1 MRLPPRLIHLPT
13 SQLTLNAIL
22 GSFRSPLLSWR
33 GDEQHIYAR
42 QGRVVR
48 LLPIF
53 LTGLLWGSAFLLIK
67 IAIVTIP
74 PYTLTMGRM
83 GIATLA
89 LFVVL
94 ILRGQWLPLDR
105 KSLALFAF
113 IGLFGSALPFTL
125 INWGEIHIP
134 SGLAAVLMGI
144 MPITTALLAHFFIP
158 DEPFGWRTAI
168 GIFVAFGG
176 LLVLVGIDAISGFD
190 SSVTA
195 QIAMLCAAAA
205 YAVTTTFTR
214 LRVAHPGLIMATG
227 SSMMGFLWVLPLALV
242 YDRPWSL
249 TPDLMGVSA
258 TVLLGLLPS
267 AVGILLFFHLIRRVG
282 ATIFAQVNYLIPLV
296 GAFLGVVFLGEAL
309 NWQLISALVLV
320 LSGISI
326 VTLAR

>member
-1 MRLPPRLIHLPT
+1 MNNTSMSGKVEWSDYCLIL
-13 SQLTLNAIL
+13 
-22 GSFRSPLLSWR
+22 
-33 GDEQHIYAR
+33 
-42 QGRVVR
+42 
-48 LLPIF
+48 

-67 IAIVTIP
+67 IAIATIP

-94 ILRGQWLPLDR
+94 IVRGESLPLDR

-158 DEPFGWRTAI
+158 DEPFGWRKAI
-168 GIFVAFGG
+168 GIFVGFGG

-205 YAVTTTFTR
+205 YAITTTFTR

-296 GAFLGVVFLGEAL
+296 GAFLGAVFLGEAL

>member
-1 MRLPPRLIHLPT
+1 MNNTSIPGKGEWSDYCLIL
-13 SQLTLNAIL
+13 
-22 GSFRSPLLSWR
+22 
-33 GDEQHIYAR
+33 
-42 QGRVVR
+42 
-48 LLPIF
+48 

-134 SGLAAVLMGI
+134 SGLAAALMGI

-158 DEPFGWRTAI
+158 DEPFGWRKAI

-205 YAVTTTFTR
+205 YAVTTTYTR
-214 LRVAHPGLIMATG
+214 LRVAHSGLIMATG

>member
-1 MRLPPRLIHLPT
+1 MNNTSMPGKVEWSDYCLIL
-13 SQLTLNAIL
+13 
-22 GSFRSPLLSWR
+22 
-33 GDEQHIYAR
+33 
-42 QGRVVR
+42 
-48 LLPIF
+48 

-94 ILRGQWLPLDR
+94 ILRGESLPLDR

-158 DEPFGWRTAI
+158 DEPFGWRKAM
-168 GIFVAFGG
+168 GIFVGFGG
-176 LLVLVGIDAISGFD
+176 LLVLVGVDAISGFD

-205 YAVTTTFTR
+205 YAITTTFTR
-214 LRVAHPGLIMATG
+214 LRVTHPGLIMATG

-267 AVGILLFFHLIRRVG
+267 AVGILLFFHLISRVG
-282 ATIFAQVNYLIPLV
+282 ATLFAQVNYLIPLV

>member
-1 MRLPPRLIHLPT
+1 MNKTSMPGKVEWSDYYLIL
-13 SQLTLNAIL
+13 
-22 GSFRSPLLSWR
+22 
-33 GDEQHIYAR
+33 
-42 QGRVVR
+42 
-48 LLPIF
+48 

-105 KSLALFAF
+105 KSLTLFAF

-158 DEPFGWRTAI
+158 DEPFGWRKAI

-176 LLVLVGIDAISGFD
+176 LLILVGIDAISGFD

>member
-1 MRLPPRLIHLPT
+1 MNNTSMSGKVEWSDYCLIL
-13 SQLTLNAIL
+13 
-22 GSFRSPLLSWR
+22 
-33 GDEQHIYAR
+33 
-42 QGRVVR
+42 
-48 LLPIF
+48 

-67 IAIVTIP
+67 IAIATIP

-94 ILRGQWLPLDR
+94 IVRGESLPLDR

-158 DEPFGWRTAI
+158 DEPFGWRKAM
-168 GIFVAFGG
+168 GIFVGFGG
-176 LLVLVGIDAISGFD
+176 LLVLVGVDAISGFD

-205 YAVTTTFTR
+205 YAITTTFTR

-227 SSMMGFLWVLPLALV
+227 SSIMGFLWVLPLALV

>member
-1 MRLPPRLIHLPT
+1 
-13 SQLTLNAIL
+13 
-22 GSFRSPLLSWR
+22 
-33 GDEQHIYAR
+33 
-42 QGRVVR
+42 
-48 LLPIF
+48 
-53 LTGLLWGSAFLLIK
+53 LWGSAFLLIK

-105 KSLALFAF
+105 KSLTLFAF

-158 DEPFGWRTAI
+158 DEPFGWRKAI

-176 LLVLVGIDAISGFD
+176 LLILVGIDAISGFD

-258 TVLLGLLPS
+258 TVLLAS

>member
-1 MRLPPRLIHLPT
+1 MNNTSIPGKVEWSDYCLIL
-13 SQLTLNAIL
+13 
-22 GSFRSPLLSWR
+22 
-33 GDEQHIYAR
+33 
-42 QGRVVR
+42 
-48 LLPIF
+48 

-83 GIATLA
+83 GVATMA

-94 ILRGQWLPLDR
+94 ILRGQQLPLDR

-158 DEPFGWRTAI
+158 DEPFGWRKAS
-168 GIFVAFGG
+168 GSFVGFGG

-205 YAVTTTFTR
+205 YAITTTFTR
-214 LRVAHPGLIMATG
+214 LRVAHPGLI
-227 SSMMGFLWVLPLALV
+227 L
-242 YDRPWSL
+242 SL
-249 TPDLMGVSA
+249 
-258 TVLLGLLPS
+258 
-267 AVGILLFFHLIRRVG
+267 IHI
-282 ATIFAQVNYLIPLV
+282 
-296 GAFLGVVFLGEAL
+296 
-309 NWQLISALVLV
+309 
-320 LSGISI
+320 
-326 VTLAR
+326 

>member
-1 MRLPPRLIHLPT
+1 MNNISMPSKVAWSDYCLI
-13 SQLTLNAIL
+13 
-22 GSFRSPLLSWR
+22 
-33 GDEQHIYAR
+33 
-42 QGRVVR
+42 V
-48 LLPIF
+48 

-158 DEPFGWRTAI
+158 DEPFGWRKAI

-176 LLVLVGIDAISGFD
+176 LLILVGIDAISGFD

-227 SSMMGFLWVLPLALV
+227 SSMMGFLWALPLALV

>member
-1 MRLPPRLIHLPT
+1 MNNTSMPGKVEWSDYCLIL
-13 SQLTLNAIL
+13 
-22 GSFRSPLLSWR
+22 
-33 GDEQHIYAR
+33 
-42 QGRVVR
+42 
-48 LLPIF
+48 

-94 ILRGQWLPLDR
+94 IVRGESLPLDR

-158 DEPFGWRTAI
+158 DEPFGWRKAI
-168 GIFVAFGG
+168 GIFVGFGG

-205 YAVTTTFTR
+205 YAITTTFTR

-227 SSMMGFLWVLPLALV
+227 SSMMGFLWALPLALV

-296 GAFLGVVFLGEAL
+296 GAFLGAVFLGEAL

>member
-1 MRLPPRLIHLPT
+1 MNNTSMPGKVEWSDYCLIL
-13 SQLTLNAIL
+13 
-22 GSFRSPLLSWR
+22 
-33 GDEQHIYAR
+33 
-42 QGRVVR
+42 
-48 LLPIF
+48 

-94 ILRGQWLPLDR
+94 ILLGQWLPLDR
-105 KSLALFAF
+105 KSLTLFAF

>member
-1 MRLPPRLIHLPT
+1 MNNTSMPGKVEWSDYYLIL
-13 SQLTLNAIL
+13 
-22 GSFRSPLLSWR
+22 
-33 GDEQHIYAR
+33 
-42 QGRVVR
+42 
-48 LLPIF
+48 

-94 ILRGQWLPLDR
+94 IVRGESLPLDR

-158 DEPFGWRTAI
+158 DEPFGWRKAM
-168 GIFVAFGG
+168 GIFVGFGG
-176 LLVLVGIDAISGFD
+176 LLVLVGVDAISGFD

-205 YAVTTTFTR
+205 YAITTTFTR

-227 SSMMGFLWVLPLALV
+227 SSIMGFLWVLPLALV

>member
-1 MRLPPRLIHLPT
+1 MNNTSKPGKVEWSDYCLIL
-13 SQLTLNAIL
+13 
-22 GSFRSPLLSWR
+22 
-33 GDEQHIYAR
+33 
-42 QGRVVR
+42 
-48 LLPIF
+48 

-309 NWQLISALVLV
+309 NWQLNSALVLV

>member
-1 MRLPPRLIHLPT
+1 MNNTSMSGKVEWSDYCLIL
-13 SQLTLNAIL
+13 
-22 GSFRSPLLSWR
+22 
-33 GDEQHIYAR
+33 
-42 QGRVVR
+42 
-48 LLPIF
+48 

-94 ILRGQWLPLDR
+94 IVRGESLPLDR

-158 DEPFGWRTAI
+158 DEPFGWRKAI
-168 GIFVAFGG
+168 GIFVGFGG

-205 YAVTTTFTR
+205 YAITTTFTR

-227 SSMMGFLWVLPLALV
+227 SSMMGFLWALPLALV

-296 GAFLGVVFLGEAL
+296 GAFLGAVFLGEAL

>member
-1 MRLPPRLIHLPT
+1 MNNTSMPGKVEWSDYYLIL
-13 SQLTLNAIL
+13 
-22 GSFRSPLLSWR
+22 
-33 GDEQHIYAR
+33 
-42 QGRVVR
+42 
-48 LLPIF
+48 

-94 ILRGQWLPLDR
+94 ILRGEWLPLDR
-105 KSLALFAF
+105 QSLALFSF

-158 DEPFGWRTAI
+158 DEPFGWRKAM
-168 GIFVAFGG
+168 GIFVGFGG
-176 LLVLVGIDAISGFD
+176 LLVLVGVDAISGFD

-205 YAVTTTFTR
+205 YAITTTFTR

-227 SSMMGFLWVLPLALV
+227 SSIMGFLWVLPLALV

>member
-1 MRLPPRLIHLPT
+1 MNNTSMSGKVEWSDYCLIL
-13 SQLTLNAIL
+13 
-22 GSFRSPLLSWR
+22 
-33 GDEQHIYAR
+33 
-42 QGRVVR
+42 
-48 LLPIF
+48 

-67 IAIVTIP
+67 IAIATIP

-94 ILRGQWLPLDR
+94 IVRGESLPLDR

-158 DEPFGWRTAI
+158 DEPFGWRKAI
-168 GIFVAFGG
+168 GIFVGFGG

-205 YAVTTTFTR
+205 YAITTTFTR

-227 SSMMGFLWVLPLALV
+227 SSMMGFLWALPLALV

-296 GAFLGVVFLGEAL
+296 GAFLGAVFLGEAL